1 MKFSKT
7 IIRYILFIIVGSIG
21 GYAYY
26 HFIGCYS
33 GTCPITSNPYISTL
47 YGALIGFLL
56 TPNRKKD

>member
-33 GTCPITSNPYISTL
+33 GTCPITSNPYLSIL